1 MGGCMS
7 SKNNPESE
15 TKAKNKWEK
24 VMEAEE
30 EQEQE
35 EGGGDGSQEMEP
47 HRDGLEFPS
56 REKLEG
62 QLTRMERKVDEYKTQ
77 YLRAQAEMDNLRKRI
92 EREKADII
100 KFGSKQLITDLLP
113 VADSLIHGL
122 ESPASEDPQVKS
134 MRDGMSLTLDLLHN
148 TLAKHGVQVINPNPG
163 DPFDPALHEAMSVQ
177 AVPDAKPD
185 TIIQVLQK
193 GYQLNGRV
201 LRAARVIVAG

>member
-30 EQEQE
+30 EQE

-47 HRDGLEFPS
+47 HREGLEFPS

>member
-1 MGGCMS
+1 MS

-30 EQEQE
+30 EQE

-47 HRDGLEFPS
+47 HREGLEFPS

-163 DPFDPALHEAMSVQ
+163 DSFDPALHEAMSVQ

>member
-1 MGGCMS
+1 MS

-30 EQEQE
+30 EQE

-47 HRDGLEFPS
+47 HREGLEFPS

>member
-1 MGGCMS
+1 MS

-30 EQEQE
+30 EQE
-35 EGGGDGSQEMEP
+35 EGRGDGSQEMEP
-47 HRDGLEFPS
+47 HREGLEFPS

-163 DPFDPALHEAMSVQ
+163 DPFDPAFM
-177 AVPDAKPD
+177 KPCLSKQYLMQNQIRLFKYFKKVINSMVGFCVRRESLWRD
-185 TIIQVLQK
+185 KNL
-193 GYQLNGRV
+193 GRK
-201 LRAARVIVAG
+201 

>member
-30 EQEQE
+30 EQE

-47 HRDGLEFPS
+47 HREGLEFPS

-62 QLTRMERKVDEYKTQ
+62 QLTRMEHKVDEYKTQ

>member
-30 EQEQE
+30 EQE

-47 HRDGLEFPS
+47 HREGLEFPS

-163 DPFDPALHEAMSVQ
+163 DSFDPALHEAMSVQ

>member
-1 MGGCMS
+1 MS

-15 TKAKNKWEK
+15 TKQKNKSEK
-24 VMEAEE
+24 VMEAE
-30 EQEQE
+30 QEQE
-35 EGGGDGSQEMEP
+35 EGVGDGVQEMET
-47 HRDGLEFPS
+47 HREGLEFLS

-77 YLRAQAEMDNLRKRI
+77 YLRAQADMDNLRKRN

-100 KFGSKQLITDLLP
+100 KFCSKQLITDLLP

-134 MRDGMSLTLDLLHN
+134 MRDGMRLTLDLLHN

-177 AVPDAKPD
+177 AVPEAKLN
-185 TIIQVLQK
+185 TVIQVLQR

-201 LRAARVIVAG
+201 LRGARVIVAS

>member
-1 MGGCMS
+1 MS

-30 EQEQE
+30 EQE
-35 EGGGDGSQEMEP
+35 EGRGDGSQEMEP
-47 HRDGLEFPS
+47 HREGLEFPS

>member
-1 MGGCMS
+1 MS

-30 EQEQE
+30 EQE

-47 HRDGLEFPS
+47 HREGLEFPS

-62 QLTRMERKVDEYKTQ
+62 QLTRMEHKVDEYKTQ

>member
-1 MGGCMS
+1 MS

-30 EQEQE
+30 EQEEEQEE
-35 EGGGDGSQEMEP
+35 EGGGSSQEMGP
-47 HRDGLEFPS
+47 HREGLEFPS

-77 YLRAQAEMDNLRKRI
+77 YLRAQADMDNLRKRI
-92 EREKADII
+92 EREKTDII

-148 TLAKHGVQVINPNPG
+148 TLAKHGVQVINPNRG

-185 TIIQVLQK
+185 TLIQVLQR

>member
-1 MGGCMS
+1 MS

>member
-30 EQEQE
+30 EQE
-35 EGGGDGSQEMEP
+35 EGRGDGSQEMEP
-47 HRDGLEFPS
+47 HREGLEFPS